1 MGFDRAGGPPFRIPV
16 SCAQACRQ
24 FGNAGAAPVGD
35 AAAAL
40 VAGRL
45 WE

>member
-1 MGFDRAGGPPFRIPV
+1 MGFDRTGGPPFRIPV
-16 SCAQACRQ
+16 SGTQSCRQ
-24 FGNAGAAPVGD
+24 FRNAVATPTGD